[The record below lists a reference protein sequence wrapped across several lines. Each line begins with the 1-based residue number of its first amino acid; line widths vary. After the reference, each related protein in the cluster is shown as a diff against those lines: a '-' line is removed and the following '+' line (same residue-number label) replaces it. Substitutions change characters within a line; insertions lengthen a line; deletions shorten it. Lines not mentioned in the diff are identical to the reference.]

1 MIAAKTRFMVVVDHD
16 REECSV
22 YATPNEE
29 NARSVVE
36 AEKQK
41 GRNRTFS
48 IFEAVDMNAARQRA
62 EKRERKLSLDAR
74 PLRLLAPDELRAI
87 P

>member
-1 MIAAKTRFMVVVDHD
+1 MSEAAKTRFMVVVDHD

-29 NARSVVE
+29 NARSVFE

-41 GRNRTFS
+41 GRNLTFS

-62 EKRERKLSLDAR
+62 ESENENCHLMHERYDFSHLTS
-74 PLRLLAPDELRAI
+74 
-87 P
+87 

>member
-1 MIAAKTRFMVVVDHD
+1 MVVVDRD
-16 REECSV
+16 RGECCV

-41 GRNRTFS
+41 GRNLAFS
-48 IFEAVDMNAARQRA
+48 IFEENWYM
-62 EKRERKLSLDAR
+62 
-74 PLRLLAPDELRAI
+74 
-87 P
+87 

>member
-1 MIAAKTRFMVVVDHD
+1 MVVVDHD

-41 GRNRTFS
+41 GRNLTFS
-48 IFEAVDMNAARQRA
+48 IFEAVDMDAARQRA
-62 EKRERKLSLDAR
+62 ESENENCHLMHERYDFSHLTS
-74 PLRLLAPDELRAI
+74 
-87 P
+87 